1 LGLIVFSIQTTSML
15 ADQTARFYA
24 LTNISASITTL
35 FGLGCLSSLLQKK
48 IPNEII
54 Y

>member
-1 LGLIVFSIQTTSML
+1 VITNASVSGTATIGTVSATNVTATT
-15 ADQTARFYA
+15 
-24 LTNISASITTL
+24 ASITTL